1 MRFIG
6 SEEDMTPT
14 TDSPNPLSADE
25 LRKLDGFWRAGIVA
39 YDEARCRVLA
49 EHEVLRVL
57 IEQLR
62 QAAFLVQRGGCAQQL
77 RDTGRTLCVVLEAH
91 AVREE
96 GLLRKS
102 FVSVESRRRLEQ
114 MHDRQA
120 HALAELRRG
129 QGCGP
134 LRYAATAAQLAP
146 GLLAVLE
153 LEEYELFEGQ
163 APARIDQA
171 IPPR

>member
-1 MRFIG
+1 
-6 SEEDMTPT
+6 MTPT

-49 EHEVLRVL
+49 EHEVLHVL
-57 IEQLR
+57 M
-62 QAAFLVQRGGCAQQL
+62 
-77 RDTGRTLCVVLEAH
+77 
-91 AVREE
+91 
-96 GLLRKS
+96 LRKS
-102 FVSVESRRRLEQ
+102 FVSVESRRQLEKL
-114 MHDRQA
+114 HDRQA

-153 LEEYELFEGQ
+153 LEEYELFEG
-163 APARIDQA
+163 
-171 IPPR
+171 